1 MKKCITILGCHRSG
15 TSAVAGV
22 INQLGINMGSRLM
35 AAAEE
40 DNEKGFF
47 ENLDIYNV
55 NEGILKTLNT
65 SWDGLFFLHDEWW
78 KMPRLDSYR
87 QNIIEIVEREFKDD
101 SIFCIKDPRLSVL
114 FPLWKDVFE
123 DLDIDPV
130 CILPIRNPLEVG
142 NSLKKRND
150 FTIEKSLLLWM
161 KCMTAA
167 EYYSRPFRR
176 YFLSF
181 DDMLRDPEGTFT
193 RIADRFDI
201 NYPRKW
207 QDARRDIEAFL
218 DPGLKHHNC
227 IGDNVVITCPGFISR
242 YYNLLSDLSGT
253 DRLDDKINIDIEDIR
268 IEFNEA
274 HRMFYNEEIRK
285 LNDLSY
291 MAKDQTDKIQTS
303 DVKLYK
309 KNLISNEEMDGN
321 GAVRV
326 KVTVIVVN
334 YNGKKYLESCFDS
347 LLNMDRD
354 NISLEIIMVDNLS
367 QDDSVNY
374 IRCKYPTIKVIEND
388 LNNFAR
394 ALNLGVR
401 NASGDYVAFLNV
413 DTRVEKNWI
422 KGLLD
427 VMLQDEKIG
436 AVQSKILFEGGKI
449 NSVGVEERAD
459 FNYGDIG
466 FCEEDYGQYEEVKE
480 INSFSGGSVLLRR
493 SCLESVG
500 SIDEEFMMFFEDTDF
515 STRCKKVGW
524 KIFYSPMSVVYH
536 RYHGV
541 ASSELANYF
550 CSRNRLLYLAK
561 HFPTRLPK
569 SIKTSSFYLN
579 GEYDD
584 LYQALIQAIKKLI
597 DNNASEES
605 MKVIEELKD
614 IIIEIYGNEK
624 TYDLFRQVEALIG
637 IRKIKMGICDHL
649 LQFSDDELSHASSL
663 IQNPPFYL
671 SHNTDLRYM
680 AATLDKPVIAVFNQV
695 SDVVEQLQKYK
706 IELDDRLALLD
717 DVSCRLEASEAD
729 REARLGVIRNREER
743 LIKQEE
749 TYQLHLQA
757 ILTSTSWRLTAP
769 FRRLSTFL
777 RRIRKA
783 I

>member
-1 MKKCITILGCHRSG
+1 
-15 TSAVAGV
+15 
-22 INQLGINMGSRLM
+22 
-35 AAAEE
+35 
-40 DNEKGFF
+40 
-47 ENLDIYNV
+47 
-55 NEGILKTLNT
+55 
-65 SWDGLFFLHDEWW
+65 
-78 KMPRLDSYR
+78 
-87 QNIIEIVEREFKDD
+87 
-101 SIFCIKDPRLSVL
+101 
-114 FPLWKDVFE
+114 
-123 DLDIDPV
+123 
-130 CILPIRNPLEVG
+130 
-142 NSLKKRND
+142 
-150 FTIEKSLLLWM
+150 
-161 KCMTAA
+161 
-167 EYYSRPFRR
+167 
-176 YFLSF
+176 
-181 DDMLRDPEGTFT
+181 
-193 RIADRFDI
+193 
-201 NYPRKW
+201 
-207 QDARRDIEAFL
+207 
-218 DPGLKHHNC
+218 
-227 IGDNVVITCPGFISR
+227 
-242 YYNLLSDLSGT
+242 
-253 DRLDDKINIDIEDIR
+253 
-268 IEFNEA
+268 
-274 HRMFYNEEIRK
+274 
-285 LNDLSY
+285 

-309 KNLISNEEMDGN
+309 KNLISNEEMNGN

-401 NASGDYVAFLNV
+401 NASGDYVAFLNN
-413 DTRVEKNWI
+413 DTRVEKNWLR
-422 KGLLD
+422 GLLD
-427 VMLQDEKIG
+427 VMLQDEKVG
-436 AVQSKILFEGGKI
+436 AVQSKIFFEGGKI

-515 STRCKKVGW
+515 STRCKKTGW

-536 RYHGV
+536 MYHGV

-579 GEYDD
+579 GEHDD
-584 LYQALIQAIKKLI
+584 LYQTLIQAIKKLI

-605 MKVIEELKD
+605 LKVMEELKD

-624 TYDLFRQVEALIG
+624 ACDLFQQVEALIG

-649 LQFSDDELSHASSL
+649 VQFTDDDLLQASSL
-663 IQNPPFYL
+663 IQSPSFYL
-671 SHNTDLRYM
+671 SHNTDLMYM

-695 SDVVEQLQKYK
+695 SDVVKQLQKYK
-706 IELDDRLALLD
+706 IELDD
-717 DVSCRLEASEAD
+717 VSCRLKASKADQEAS
-729 REARLGVIRNREER
+729 LGVIQNMEER

-757 ILTSTSWRLTAP
+757 ILTSSSWRLTAP
-769 FRRLSTFL
+769 FRRLAIFL

>member
-1 MKKCITILGCHRSG
+1 MKQCITILGCHRSG

-55 NEGILKTLNT
+55 NEGILKTLNS
-65 SWDGLFFLHDEWW
+65 SWDDLFFLHDDWW

-87 QNIIEIVEREFKDD
+87 QNIIEIIEREFKDD

-114 FPLWKDVFE
+114 FPLWKNVFE

-142 NSLKKRND
+142 ESLKKRDD

-161 KCMTAA
+161 KYMTTA

-181 DDMLRDPEGTFT
+181 DDMLRDPEVTFT
-193 RIADRFDI
+193 RIADRFNI
-201 NYPRKW
+201 NYLRKW

-218 DPGLKHHNC
+218 DPGIKHHNC
-227 IGDNVVITCPGFISR
+227 TGDNVVITCPGFISR

-253 DRLDDKINIDIEDIR
+253 DGLDDKINMDIEDIR
-268 IEFNEA
+268 IEFNKA
-274 HRMFYNEEIRK
+274 HRMFYNKEIRRN

-291 MAKDQTDKIQTS
+291 TVKDQTDQIATIDTKLPKKDLTTKE
-303 DVKLYK
+303 DRAVK
-309 KNLISNEEMDGN
+309 
-321 GAVRV
+321 V

-334 YNGKKYLESCFDS
+334 YNGKKYLETCFNS
-347 LLNMDRD
+347 LLNVDRE
-354 NISLEIIMVDNLS
+354 NVSILEIVMIDNLS

-388 LNNFAR
+388 LDNFAR

-401 NASGDYVAFLNV
+401 NASGDYIAFLNN
-413 DTRVEKNWI
+413 DTRVEKNWLQ
-422 KGLLD
+422 GLLD
-427 VMLQDEKIG
+427 VMFQDEKIG

-466 FCEEDYGQYEEVKE
+466 FCEEDCGQYEEVKE

-500 SIDEEFMMFFEDTDF
+500 SIDEEFIMFFEDTDF
-515 STRCKKVGW
+515 STRCKKAGW
-524 KIFYSPMSVVYH
+524 IIFYSPMSVVYH
-536 RYHGV
+536 RYHGGV
-541 ASSELANYF
+541 SSELANYF
-550 CSRNRLLYLAK
+550 CSRNRLLYLSK

-584 LYQALIQAIKKLI
+584 LYQTLIQAIKKLI

-624 TYDLFRQVEALIG
+624 TCDLFQHVEALIG

-649 LQFSDDELSHASSL
+649 LQFSDDELSQASSL
-663 IQNPPFYL
+663 IQSPSFYL
-671 SHNTDLRYM
+671 SHYTDLMYM

-695 SDVVEQLQKYK
+695 SDVVKQLQKYK
-706 IELDDRLALLD
+706 IELDDRLAVLH
-717 DVSCRLEASEAD
+717 DVSSRLEASEAD
-729 REARLGVIRNREER
+729 REARLGVIRNMEER

-757 ILTSTSWRLTAP
+757 ILTSNSWRLTAP

-777 RRIRKA
+777 RRIREA